1 MIGIFLG
8 VALIA
13 LALVGAGYAVG
24 YKASSKSLG
33 FRKGEF
39 KSLGRRLAR
48 AEETIS
54 RIEDKAYDHHVQMID
69 SPLSTDIRAIMRE
82 YEVQKRKELNK

>member
-1 MIGIFLG
+1 MIGIFFG

-13 LALVGAGYAVG
+13 LALVGSGYAIG
-24 YKASSKSLG
+24 YQASSKSLG

-39 KSLGRRLAR
+39 KALSRRVAR
-48 AEETIS
+48 AEETFS
-54 RIEDKAYDHHVQMID
+54 KIEDKAYDHHVQMVD

-82 YEVQKRKELNK
+82 YEVQKRKELEK